1 MKKFRFITALV
12 LVVGL
17 LLSLPFAV
25 QAEEKEFREIYVTG
39 TYKVSDTE
47 VMFVFSEPV
56 QFNGKAPWMDLRMT
70 NTSGSIIGIYDAAGN
85 RTGYQQWTGTTVQYA
100 DEVHD
105 KIIMAVT
112 GEQWGCDSFSDLF
125 SGKGTFDADPKK
137 NAEILEKIEKKT
149 YRFLIGMEEV
159 WVNNAKEIMN
169 DGMHKNLV
177 SEKDPDVF
185 VWPTRLNAGEC
196 VHAYVDELDP
206 LPASI
211 KLDRSKFEPMGGKG
225 QEWGFDIME
234 LGTPLEAE
242 EETGSENVITTTV
255 VKNDP
260 MMIAIILGAGV
271 LVAAVLI
278 VVFVLA
284 SKKRKA
290 A

>member
-25 QAEEKEFREIYVTG
+25 QAEEKEFREVYLTG
-39 TYKVSDTE
+39 AYKVSDTE
-47 VMFVFSEPV
+47 VLFVFSEPIKI
-56 QFNGKAPWMDLRMT
+56 NGKAPHTDLRMT
-70 NTSGSIIGIYDAAGN
+70 NTSGVIIGIYDNVGN
-85 RTGYQQWTGTTVQYA
+85 RTGYYHWTGPNIQYA
-100 DEVHD
+100 DSVHD
-105 KIIMAVT
+105 KILISFK
-112 GEQWGCDSFSDLF
+112 GEHWGCDGFSDLF
-125 SGKGTFDADPKK
+125 AGKGKFDEDPKK

-149 YRFLIGMEEV
+149 YRFLIGMEELYL
-159 WVNNAKEIMN
+159 VNPNETLN
-169 DGMHKNLV
+169 DGMLKNLV
-177 SEKDPDVF
+177 SEKDDDVY

-196 VHAYVDELDP
+196 VHAYLDELEP

-211 KLDRSKFEPMGGKG
+211 KLDPNQYEPMGGKG
-225 QEWGFDIME
+225 QAWEFDIME
-234 LGTPLEAE
+234 LGTPLEE
-242 EETGSENVITTTV
+242 KEETGSENVVTTTV

-260 MMIAIILGAGV
+260 MVIAIILGAGV

>member
-39 TYKVSDTE
+39 TYKVSETQ
-47 VMFVFSEPV
+47 VLFVFSEPIKL
-56 QFNGKAPWMDLRMT
+56 NGKAPWIDLRMT
-70 NTSGSIIGIYDAAGN
+70 NASGAIIGIYDNAGN
-85 RTGYQQWTGTTVQYA
+85 RTGYQQWTGVTTQYA

-105 KIIMAVT
+105 KLILTVN
-112 GEQWGCDSFSDLF
+112 GEQWGCDGFSDLY
-125 SGKGTFDADPKK
+125 SGKGTFDADAKK
-137 NAEILEKIEKKT
+137 NAEILEKIEKKS
-149 YRFLIGMEEV
+149 YRFLIGMEETYLITPNEV
-159 WVNNAKEIMN
+159 MN
-169 DGMHKNLV
+169 DGMLKNFV
-177 SEKDPDVF
+177 SEKEDGVY

-196 VHAYVDELDP
+196 VHAYLDELDP

-211 KLDRSKFEPMGGKG
+211 KLDPNKFESLGGSG
-225 QEWGFDIME
+225 QTWDFDIME
-234 LGTPLEAE
+234 LGTPLEE
-242 EETGSENVITTTV
+242 EVENENKVITTV

>member
-39 TYKVSDTE
+39 TYKVSETE
-47 VMFVFSEPV
+47 VLFVFSEPV
-56 QFNGKAPWMDLRMT
+56 KINGKNPWIDLRMT
-70 NTSGSIIGIYDAAGN
+70 NASGAIIGIYDNVGN
-85 RTGYQQWTGTTVQYA
+85 RTGYQQWNAVTTQYA
-100 DEVHD
+100 DAKHD
-105 KIIMAVT
+105 KILLSVS
-112 GEQWGCDSFSDLF
+112 GEQWGCDGFSDLY

-137 NAEILEKIEKKT
+137 NAEILEKIEKKS
-149 YRFLIGMEEV
+149 YRFLIGMEET
-159 WVNNAKEIMN
+159 WLVNPNEVMN
-169 DGMHKNLV
+169 DGMLKNLV
-177 SEKDPDVF
+177 SETDPDVF

-196 VHAYVDELDP
+196 VHAYLDELDP

-211 KLDRSKFEPMGGKG
+211 KLDPNQYEPMGGKG
-225 QEWGFDIME
+225 QDWDFDIME
-234 LGTPLEAE
+234 LGTPLEE
-242 EETGSENVITTTV
+242 EVENENKVITTV

-260 MMIAIILGAGV
+260 MVIAIILGAGV